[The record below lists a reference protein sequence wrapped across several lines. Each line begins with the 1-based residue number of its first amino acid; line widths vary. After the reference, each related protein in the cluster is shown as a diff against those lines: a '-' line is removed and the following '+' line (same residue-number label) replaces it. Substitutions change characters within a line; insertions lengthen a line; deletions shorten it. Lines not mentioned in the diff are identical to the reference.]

1 MATPYPPALKPIES
15 LTLHEKLLKIGRNV
29 PCTGDVQLGNIHNK
43 CSCLGWKPKINNT
56 GRADLC
62 ECGHRVSRH
71 GDINS
76 CSQDE
81 LQQRLEIAM
90 KIDELLESKNKLL
103 DFDYEDQEVRSLKRQ
118 LISIGET
125 SSNNPTKRK
134 FVDDSDS
141 SSNVRKII
149 DRELN
154 VPEKPAMIEER
165 EGVIA
170 MKVLTNNGD
179 TENLKLLTGLKNLIK
194 IQLPN
199 MPPEYI
205 TRLVYDRQHF
215 SLSIV
220 KDGSRVVGGITY
232 RLFPKNKLAEIVFCV
247 VSSTEQAKGYGSH
260 LMNHLKD
267 HLKDNKGIKYL
278 MTYAD
283 NHAMGFFKKNGF
295 TTDITLERSLWMGFI
310 KDYDEATIMQ
320 CTMIDK
326 VKYLQ
331 LHKILAQQKLAIRIK
346 IDEQKKNTRVYKG
359 LHHIKNTKQPVDP
372 MTIPGIKESGW
383 TPVMEALARGNKKSI
398 RNIMINITSELK
410 KHPRSWPFRTPV
422 NGDEVPDYYKV
433 IKNPMDLSKIES
445 KVENNCYK
453 SIDEFAHD
461 VRIIFHN
468 CRIYNA
474 DGTVYVKCASGLEKY
489 FDDRLKFYDV
499 PVSSGK
505 KKD

>member
-205 TRLVYDRQHF
+205 TRLVYDSIFPCQ
-215 SLSIV
+215 LSKTV
-220 KDGSRVVGGITY
+220 AVLS
-232 RLFPKNKLAEIVFCV
+232 
-247 VSSTEQAKGYGSH
+247 GYGSH

-320 CTMIDK
+320 
-326 VKYLQ
+326 
-331 LHKILAQQKLAIRIK
+331 AIRIK

-505 KKD
+505 KK

>member
-15 LTLHEKLLKIGRNV
+15 LTLHEKLLKIGRNI
-29 PCTGDVQLGNIHNK
+29 PCTGDVPQGHNK

-62 ECGHRVSRH
+62 ECGHRVSLH
-71 GDINS
+71 GNINS
-76 CSQDE
+76 CTQDE
-81 LQQRLEIAM
+81 IHQRLEIAM

-103 DFDYEDQEVRSLKRQ
+103 DFDYEDQEVRNLKRQ
-118 LISIGET
+118 LISICET
-125 SSNNPTKRK
+125 SSNNSTKRK
-134 FVDDSDS
+134 FVDDNDPN
-141 SSNVRKII
+141 SNVRKII
-149 DRELN
+149 ERDIN
-154 VPEKPAMIEER
+154 VPDKFAMIEER
-165 EGVIA
+165 EGVIT
-170 MKVLTNNGD
+170 MKVLSNNGD
-179 TENLKLLTGLKNLIK
+179 RENLKLLTGLKNLIK

-205 TRLVYDRQHF
+205 TRLVYDKQHY

-220 KDGSRVVGGITY
+220 KDGGRVVGGITY
-232 RLFPKNKLAEIVFCV
+232 RLFPKNKLSEIVFCV
-247 VSSTEQAKGYGSH
+247 GYGSH

-267 HLKDNKGIKYL
+267 HLKDKEGIKFL

-295 TTDITLERSLWMGFI
+295 TTDITLEKSLWMGFI

-359 LHHIKNTKQPVDP
+359 LSYIKNSKQPIDP
-372 MTIPGIKESGW
+372 LSIPGIKESGW
-383 TPVMEALARGNKKSI
+383 TPAMEALARGNKKSI
-398 RNIMINITSELK
+398 RNIMINISSELK
-410 KHPRSWPFRTPV
+410 KHPKSWPFRTPV

-453 SIDEFAHD
+453 SIEEFAHD

-468 CRIYNA
+468 CKVYNA
-474 DGTVYVKCASGLEKY
+474 DGTVYVKCATGLEKY

-499 PVSSGK
+499 PVSAGHK
-505 KKD
+505 K

>member
-1 MATPYPPALKPIES
+1 MASSYPPASKPIQS
-15 LTLHEKLLKIGRNV
+15 LTLHEKLLKIGRNI
-29 PCTGDVQLGNIHNK
+29 PCTADVQSGNVHNK

-62 ECGHRVSRH
+62 ECGHRVSWH
-71 GDINS
+71 GNNNS
-76 CSQDE
+76 SPEE

-90 KIDELLESKNKLL
+90 NIDKILESKNKLL
-103 DFDYEDQEVRSLKRQ
+103 DFEYEDQEVKNLKRQ
-118 LISIGET
+118 LISICET
-125 SSNNPTKRK
+125 SNNPTKRK
-134 FVDDSDS
+134 FTDDTDS
-141 SSNVRKII
+141 SPNRRKMINLEI
-149 DRELN
+149 TVAD
-154 VPEKPAMIEER
+154 KSAMIEER

-170 MKVLTNNGD
+170 MKILTNDGAI
-179 TENLKLLTGLKNLIK
+179 ENLRLLTGLKNLIK

-205 TRLVYDRQHF
+205 TRLVYDKQHY

-220 KDGSRVVGGITY
+220 KDNNSRVVGGITY

-247 VSSTEQAKGYGSH
+247 GYGSH

-267 HLKDNKGIKYL
+267 HLKENKGIKYL

-295 TTDITLERSLWMGFI
+295 TTDITLERNLWMGFI

-320 CTMIDK
+320 
-326 VKYLQ
+326 
-331 LHKILAQQKLAIRIK
+331 AIRIK
-346 IDEQKKNTRVYKG
+346 IDEQKKNTLVYPG
-359 LHHIKNTKQPVDP
+359 LKYFKTNKQPLDP
-372 MTIPGIKESGW
+372 MSIPGISALLTCSSQNSVEESGW
-383 TPVMEALARGNKKSI
+383 TPAMEALARGNKKSI

-453 SIDEFAHD
+453 SIEEFAHD

-468 CRIYNA
+468 CRVYNSE
-474 DGTVYVKCASGLEKY
+474 GTVYVKCASGLEKY

-499 PVSSGK
+499 PVSAAPIHIYRFV
-505 KKD
+505 

>member
-141 SSNVRKII
+141 SSN
-149 DRELN
+149 
-154 VPEKPAMIEER
+154 
-165 EGVIA
+165 
-170 MKVLTNNGD
+170 
-179 TENLKLLTGLKNLIK
+179 
-194 IQLPN
+194 LPN